1 MKLMYKKHSLEIIDH
16 FAQDGLAPILSEKVD
31 SWNESQFKVWCDFHY
46 SICREPSIL
55 GLSNHVIII
64 GKKVSRESK

>member
-16 FAQDGLAPILSEKVD
+16 FAQDGLAPILSEKVY

-55 GLSNHVIII
+55 GSSNHVIII

>member
-1 MKLMYKKHSLEIIDH
+1 MYKKHNLEIIDH

-46 SICREPSIL
+46 SICCEQSIL
-55 GLSNHVIII
+55 GSSNHVIII
-64 GKKVSRESK
+64 GKKCR